1 MSKFRFLNLGRLD
14 DRAKAA
20 YEIAGA
26 ALSKIIKS
34 EAVTPLINTVV
45 DVDIPYK
52 AKNAEAP
59 LVVPTAPEGEQQP
72 THPSVVY
79 FPDGWNGWRY
89 WMAHTPFPFGSG
101 DEENPHI
108 VVSQDGITW
117 EEPEGIV
124 NPIFPQPTK
133 GFYSD
138 VDLVY
143 HPGEDRLYL
152 FWRYVEASWTVENI
166 LVSSSGDGINWSP
179 KRNTLVDAKW
189 MLSPS
194 IVYDGDTWHMWYAG
208 APDIMK
214 PIQEQEITVKYR
226 NAKSPNGPWSE
237 PNDTNMVGKFLR
249 NNDIGVWH
257 LDVNKYDG
265 IYYMLIMSDNND
277 LYLATSIDGIKWSY
291 NKMNPILRKSG
302 VGSGKFDSSKIY
314 RSSGWLVREGSS
326 YRYKIWYGA
335 TDDNNRWSIGYT
347 ELPLGSSAVMR
358 PRKSTEPALR
368 LEGRTDQAGPVLEID
383 AQKGAQKAFVLSLSG
398 KEYLVYELG
407 KGIQLPNE
415 NDHVLVGS
423 ETGAK
428 GRFVANAGVV
438 YLQAGKSSSD
448 VEATVRI
455 ARYLS
460 TANIKSF
467 EVFADASLF
476 KGDIEIDNSA
486 KGVILKS
493 PDGSRWRVQIGNDG
507 VLATAK
513 L

>member
-1 MSKFRFLNLGRLD
+1 MDHGRVALSVAASVSKKV
-14 DRAKAA
+14 AKA
-20 YEIAGA
+20 EA
-26 ALSKIIKS
+26 A
-34 EAVTPLINTVV
+34 VPFINTIV
-45 DVDIPYK
+45 DVNIPYK
-52 AKNAEAP
+52 AVNAAAP
-59 LVVPTAPEGEQQP
+59 LAVPTSAEGGQQP
-72 THPSVVY
+72 THPSVV
-79 FPDGWNGWRY
+79 FFQEPWRGWRY

-117 EEPEGIV
+117 VEPEGIV
-124 NPIFPQPTK
+124 NPIFPQPAR

-166 LVSSSGDGINWSP
+166 LVSTSDDGVNWTP
-179 KRNTLVDAKW
+179 KRETLVDAKW

-194 IVYDGDTWHMWYAG
+194 LVYDGETWHMWYAG
-208 APDIMK
+208 AADIKK
-214 PIQEQEITVKYR
+214 PVQDQAVTVKYR
-226 NAKSPNGPWSE
+226 SSQSPYGPWSE
-237 PNDTNMVGKFLR
+237 PVDTNMSGKFLR
-249 NNDIGVWH
+249 NNDVGVWH

-265 IYYMLIMSDNND
+265 IYYMLIMSDNSD
-277 LYLATSIDGIKWSY
+277 LYLATSADGLQWSY
-291 NKMNPILRKSG
+291 NKMNPVLRKSG

-314 RSSGWLVREGSS
+314 RSSGWLVREGSG

-335 TDDNNRWSIGYT
+335 TDDNNSWKIGYT
-347 ELPLGSSAVMR
+347 ELPLGSSSVMR
-358 PRKSTEPALR
+358 PRKKSEPALR
-368 LEGRTDQAGPVLEID
+368 IEGRSDQEGPVLEIE
-383 AQKGAQKAFVLSLSG
+383 ALKGSQKAFVLTLNG

-407 KGIQLPNE
+407 KGFQLPNE

-428 GRFVANAGVV
+428 GRLVANAGVV
-438 YLQAGKSSSD
+438 YLQAGKSSAD
-448 VEATVRI
+448 VEAIVRI

-467 EVFADASLF
+467 EVFADTSLF
-476 KGDIEIDNSA
+476 KGDVELDNSA

-493 PDGSRWRVQIGNDG
+493 PDGSRWRVKVGDDG
-507 VLATAK
+507 ALSTTK